1 MEEPSSSPGL
11 NQTRIA
17 GFGIICSPVFWI
29 SSAVIAAFV
38 LFGAIFPD
46 TAERIFEKLQTGIS
60 EYLGWYYVLVV
71 TVFLVFSV
79 YLMFSRYGGIRL
91 GDQFEA
97 PRFSYAAWFAMLF
110 SAGMGI
116 GLLFWSI
123 AEPMYHYLDPPHA
136 DGETSA
142 AAAEAMR
149 YTFFHWGLHA
159 WAIYIVVGLSLAYYA
174 YRHNLPLLIRSSLY
188 PFIGDRIYGPWGHL
202 IDIVALFGTMF
213 GVATSLGLGVMQI
226 NSGLNYVFGIE
237 ESTAMQIIL
246 VAIITLIAVG
256 SVALGVDRGIK
267 RLSNFNIG
275 LAVILLALLLI
286 MGPTLF
292 ILRLLVESTGVYVQH
307 LPEMSLWA
315 DTIDETGWATAWTI
329 FYWGWW
335 ISWAPYVGMFIAR
348 VSRGRTIREF
358 VAGVLLAPTAA
369 AFVWLSVF
377 GGTAMGYE
385 VGGVANISGAV
396 EESVSTALF
405 ATIEA
410 MPLWDWL
417 AVLAMAAATVLI
429 VTFFV
434 TSSDSGS
441 LVIDTLASGDV
452 RNPTVTQRVYW
463 AILEG
468 VVASILLLAGGLA
481 ALQAAAISV
490 GLPFSVVMLVMV
502 VGLWKSLHS
511 TEAVTPTKYQ
521 KEAPP
526 PHTLLGYTEDL
537 DDKIK

>member
-1 MEEPSSSPGL
+1 MDESSTPGL
-11 NQTRIA
+11 TQTRVR
-17 GFGIICSPVFWI
+17 GFGVICSPVFI
-29 SSAVIAAFV
+29 IATIIIVAFV
-38 LFGAIFPD
+38 VFGAVFTD
-46 TAERIFEKLQTGIS
+46 LAETWFEQIRDGIS
-60 EYLGWYYVLVV
+60 RYLGWYYMLVV
-71 TVFLVFSV
+71 TVFLVFAL
-79 YLMFSRYGGIRL
+79 YLMFSRYGGVRL

-97 PRFSYAAWFAMLF
+97 PRFSYPAWFAMLF

-116 GLLFWSI
+116 GLLFFSI
-123 AEPMYHYLDPPHA
+123 AEPMYHYMSPPHA
-136 DGETSA
+136 EAESTEA
-142 AAAEAMR
+142 AMEAMR

-159 WAIYIVVGLSLAYYA
+159 WAIYIIVGLSLAYYA

-202 IDIVALFGTMF
+202 VDILALFGTMF
-213 GVATSLGLGVMQI
+213 GVATSLGLGAMQI
-226 NSGLNYVFGIE
+226 NAGLNFVFGIE
-237 ESTAMQIIL
+237 ESTPVQIIL
-246 VAIITLIAVG
+246 VGIITLIAVV

-275 LAVILLALLLI
+275 LSVVLIALLLI
-286 MGPTLF
+286 LGPTLF
-292 ILRLLVESTGVYVQH
+292 ILRTLVESTGVYVQN
-307 LPEMSLWA
+307 LPAMSMWA
-315 DTIDETGWATAWTI
+315 DTIEDSGWASTWTI

-358 VAGVLLAPTAA
+358 VTGVLLAPTAA
-369 AFVWLSVF
+369 GFVWLSVF
-377 GGTAMGYE
+377 GGTAMGFQLD
-385 VGGVANISGAV
+385 GVADVAGQ
-396 EESVSTALF
+396 VSERMETALF
-405 ATIEA
+405 LTIEA
-410 MPLWDWL
+410 LPMLDW
-417 AVLAMAAATVLI
+417 MAIVVMSAATLLI

-463 AILEG
+463 AVAEG

-490 GLPFSVVMLVMV
+490 GLPFSIVMLIMMI
-502 VGLWKSLHS
+502 GLYRSLQQ
-511 TEAVTPTKYQ
+511 TEAITPSRYQ
-521 KEAPP
+521 REAPP

-537 DDKIK
+537 DEKIR